1 MLVRIADRLREGRD
15 AGSTLISVLVIML
28 VLGLGA
34 MTVAA
39 IVVNTAGLVV
49 DGRSTAQS
57 RAAADAGMA
66 VVVAQATSGG
76 SICSAS
82 ATSASA
88 PRFTV
93 TATCSGGKVTFT
105 SEGRGEDGG
114 ITTTQAVYEMHV
126 ASSTL
131 DGALVSADGGLNV
144 SSIHVTAFDV
154 DGDVVLNHGS
164 LDCNN
169 STEIEGDVIVR
180 NGSVSL
186 SNYCHVHGDVIASG
200 DVTLSNHVEIG
211 GDVHAMG
218 NFNIN
223 NSTVVAGDV
232 FTRGTATM
240 TSGAKVGSLT
250 ALGNVSVDGATTK
263 VLGAVQT
270 SGTATV
276 NSATVTGSVQSTGTA
291 TISKG
296 IIGGA
301 VRSASTVSVT
311 NDSTVAGAV
320 TAAGAAM
327 STVSK
332 SVTGPVHVAGA
343 LGQIENPTTVKGD
356 LISARTG
363 STVTIFPGVVIEGD
377 LRLGGEETS
386 WGLYTVG
393 GVTQENQSGL
403 PTPPAPSAPTVDAPW
418 QLAPDA
424 FVWSDLP
431 YNAAA
436 WSSAGYNE
444 IPAPGCTFQGN
455 AALVAQINN
464 LTTPTIVDA
473 RSCGPLNLYQVN
485 FKLKTDVT
493 FLVTT
498 LTGQLLKIQSG
509 DGNEHVFNIITPDH
523 VVNQAKSCVAQSPFP
538 APGTIGLSDVQMD
551 PLITGV
557 AYSPCTVHLGQSG
570 GNPSRWNGQ
579 VYAGTVTW
587 GGNSGTRMI
596 LDYREVNLPGLVSS
610 PAGGGGPV
618 VPSGLGNLLWQRDV
632 P

>member
-1 MLVRIADRLREGRD
+1 MTIADRLREGRE
-15 AGSTLISVLVIML
+15 AGSTLISVLIIML
-28 VLGLGA
+28 VLGLGG

-66 VVVAQATSGG
+66 VIVAQAKSGG

-82 ATSASA
+82 ASSTSA
-88 PRFTV
+88 PRYSV
-93 TATCSGGKVTFT
+93 SAACSGGKVTFT

-114 ITTTQAVYEMHV
+114 VTKAQAVYEMHV

-131 DGALVSADGGLNV
+131 DGALVSANGGLNV

-154 DGDVVLNHGS
+154 DGDIILNHGS

-200 DVTLSNHVEIG
+200 GVTLSNHVQIG

-218 NFNIN
+218 DFNIN

-240 TSGAKVGSLT
+240 TSGAKVRSIT
-250 ALGNVSVDGATTK
+250 ALGTVSVDGGTTR
-263 VLGAVQT
+263 VLGAIHT
-270 SGTATV
+270 GGTVSV
-276 NSATVTGSVQSTGTA
+276 NAATVT
-291 TISKG
+291 
-296 IIGGA
+296 
-301 VRSASTVSVT
+301 
-311 NDSTVAGAV
+311 GAV
-320 TAAGAAM
+320 TAASNSPSSFYGAKTGAIRIAGRL
-327 STVSK
+327 SQLQATT
-332 SVTGPVHVAGA
+332 VTGDVISTLAGA
-343 LGQIENPTTVKGD
+343 SQDIAPD
-356 LISARTG
+356 
-363 STVTIFPGVVIEGD
+363 VTITGNLTLAGTYSTWNSGP
-377 LRLGGEETS
+377 
-386 WGLYTVG
+386 TVG
-393 GVTQENQSGL
+393 GSKTENVAGLTVPSG
-403 PTPPAPSAPTVDAPW
+403 PSVDAPW
-418 QLAPDA
+418 QLAADA
-424 FVWSDLP
+424 FTWSDLP

-444 IPAPGCTFQGN
+444 IPTPGCTFQGN
-455 AALVAQINN
+455 PTLIGQINS

-493 FLVTT
+493 FLVTS
-498 LTGQLLKIQSG
+498 LQGQLLKVESG

-523 VVNQAKSCVAQSPFP
+523 VVNQAKSCVAQSPLP
-538 APGTIGLSDVQMD
+538 TPGTIGLSDVQMD

-557 AYSPCTVHLGQSG
+557 AYSPCTIHLGQSG

-618 VPSGLGNLLWQRDV
+618 APSGLGNLLWQRDV